1 MKTTSKIIATVAA
14 TLALATAGAVL
25 AQPGYGPGM
34 GYGPG
39 GGMGYGPGGGMGYG
53 PGMGGGPG
61 MGPGAMGG
69 TGYGHGMGRGMGRG
83 MGGGF
88 DTPAVAAARMADL
101 KAQLK
106 ITSGQ
111 EAAWKSY
118 ETAATQQAATMQTMH
133 ALMQSQFQSGA
144 QLGTANPDFAS
155 QRLALMAQRDAARA
169 ASSAALRDLY
179 AALTPEQRTLMG
191 YGQFA
196 GGPRGPRGPA
206 R

>member
-1 MKTTSKIIATVAA
+1 MKSTSKIIATVAA
-14 TLALATAGAVL
+14 TLALATTGVVL
-25 AQPGYGPGM
+25 AQPGYGPG
-34 GYGPG
+34 G
-39 GGMGYGPGGGMGYG
+39 GGMGHGPGMGYG

-69 TGYGHGMGRGMGRG
+69 MGYGHGMGRGMGRG

-88 DTPAVAAARMADL
+88 DTPAVAAARMAEL

-118 ETAATQQAATMQTMH
+118 ETSATQQAATMQSMH
-133 ALMQSQFQSGA
+133 ALMQSQFQGAQSGA
-144 QLGTANPDFAS
+144 ANPDFAS

-169 ASSAALRDLY
+169 ASSAALRDLH

-196 GGPRGPRGPA
+196 GGRRGPGWNR
-206 R
+206 

>member
-1 MKTTSKIIATVAA
+1 MS
-14 TLALATAGAVL
+14 
-25 AQPGYGPGM
+25 YGPGM
-34 GYGPG
+34 G
-39 GGMGYGPGGGMGYG
+39 
-53 PGMGGGPG
+53 
-61 MGPGAMGG
+61 
-69 TGYGHGMGRGMGRG
+69 RGW
-83 MGGGF
+83 GGGF
-88 DTPAVAAARMADL
+88 DTPAVAAARMAEL

-106 ITSGQ
+106 ITAGQ
-111 EAAWKSY
+111 EAAWKAY
-118 ETAATQQAATMQTMH
+118 ESAVAQQAATMQSIH
-133 ALMQSQFQSGA
+133 ALMQSQFQGA
-144 QLGTANPDFAS
+144 QSGTANPDFAS

>member
-1 MKTTSKIIATVAA
+1 MKTTSKIIASVAA
-14 TLALATAGAVL
+14 AVALATAGAAL
-25 AQPGYGPGM
+25 AQPGWGPGM

-39 GGMGYGPGGGMGYG
+39 MGMGYGGGGPGMGYG
-53 PGMGGGPG
+53 PGMGGGWGPG
-61 MGPGAMGG
+61 MG
-69 TGYGHGMGRGMGRG
+69 HGRGMGRG
-83 MGGGF
+83 MGTGY
-88 DTPAVAAARMADL
+88 DTPAVAAARIADL

-111 EAAWKSY
+111 EAAWKTY
-118 ETAATQQAATMQTMH
+118 ETAATQQAAAMQAMH
-133 ALMQSQFQSGA
+133 TLMQSQFQGA
-144 QLGTANPDFAS
+144 QSGTANPDFAS
-155 QRLALMAQRDAARA
+155 QRLAAMAQRDAARA

-179 AALTPEQRTLMG
+179 AVLTPEQRTLMG

>member
-39 GGMGYGPGGGMGYG
+39 GGGMGYG

-69 TGYGHGMGRGMGRG
+69 MGYGHGMGRGMGRG
-83 MGGGF
+83 GY

-111 EAAWKSY
+111 EAAWKTY
-118 ETAATQQAATMQTMH
+118 ETAATQQAATMQSMH
-133 ALMQSQFQSGA
+133 ALMQSQFQGAQSGA
-144 QLGTANPDFAS
+144 ANPDFAS

-169 ASSAALRDLY
+169 ASSAALRDLH

>member
-1 MKTTSKIIATVAA
+1 MKSSSKIIIAVAA
-14 TLALATAGAVL
+14 TLALAAGGAVL
-25 AQPGYGPGM
+25 AQPSGYGPGYGMGYGHMGYGPGM
-34 GYGPG
+34 GG
-39 GGMGYGPGGGMGYG
+39 GYG

-69 TGYGHGMGRGMGRG
+69 GGMGYGRGMGRG
-83 MGGGF
+83 MGAGY
-88 DTPAVAAARMADL
+88 DTPAVAAARIADL

-111 EAAWKSY
+111 EAAWKAY
-118 ETAATQQAATMQTMH
+118 ETAATQQAASMQAMH
-133 ALMQSQFQSGA
+133 TLMQSQFQGA
-144 QLGTANPDFAS
+144 QSGTANPDFAS

-179 AALTPEQRTLMG
+179 AALTPEQRTQMG
-191 YGQFA
+191 YGPFA